1 MKKITNHIILACFA
15 CTFVSCIAP
24 APPLD
29 VPQGESQLVVDGTFT
44 NDEFFQVVL
53 SIVRPGQETV
63 YVDNAEVRI
72 LSEEDEIL
80 ETLTPY
86 PIDSES
92 DFPYY
97 ASVDLKAEVGE
108 LYKINV
114 KAPNFPDLTTAE
126 SIIPFPSEVNV
137 NEYTSND
144 NVDLPVFAKGIF
156 LQVGIND
163 ASLLDRNYF
172 HLNFYHIAKVDAN
185 RDGIIDPI
193 LQVPMI
199 MDKWSPN
206 DPGELFLPDRGI
218 LLTDNSFPGSHR
230 NFVYKV
236 EFDQDIINNL
246 ADTDDFGSIYVELR
260 TVSESYYDFM
270 INAIDQNNS
279 GLDPF
284 LDPSQDYTNVLNG
297 AGIFSGFSTKTDTI
311 VIER

>member
-97 ASVDLKAEVGE
+97 ASVDLKAEVGK
-108 LYKINV
+108 LYRINV
-114 KAPNFPDLTTAE
+114 KAPNFPDSTTAE

-137 NEYTSND
+137 NEHPEND
-144 NVDLPVFAKGIF
+144 SADITV
-156 LQVGIND
+156 LQKSILLEVGIND

-172 HLNFYHIAKVDAN
+172 HLNFYHIAKVDTN
-185 RDGIIDPI
+185 RDGTLDPI
-193 LQVPMI
+193 AQNRMK
-199 MDKWSPN
+199 MNKMSPY
-206 DPGELFLPDRGI
+206 DPGTFFKDNRGI
-218 LLTDNSFPGSHR
+218 LLTDKSFPGSYR
-230 NFVYKV
+230 NFVYRV
-236 EFDQDIINNL
+236 EFDQYIIDNL
-246 ADTDDFGSIYVELR
+246 VDTDDFGSIYVELR

-270 INAIDQNNS
+270 IGAIDQQNS
-279 GLDPF
+279 GLNPF
-284 LDPSQDYTNVLNG
+284 LDPSQDFTNVLNG
-297 AGIFSGFSTKTDTI
+297 AGIFGGFSSKTDTI